1 MNADR
6 SQTPPWGA
14 ALDAAALGAM
24 AIGLA
29 LLALALVLV
38 PQRLAQRP
46 ANQGVVSLHLGADG
60 LLRLWNQPIPSAQLA
75 AVLQGLEAD
84 QGRPTV
90 RLIPDPDVPWGS
102 VQQLMERLG
111 RSDLPLELQL
121 P

>member
-1 MNADR
+1 MNGDAGPTVR
-6 SQTPPWGA
+6 WGP
-14 ALDAAALGAM
+14 ALDALALGAM
-24 AIGLA
+24 ATGLA
-29 LLALALVLV
+29 LLSLALVLV

-46 ANQGVVSLHLGADG
+46 ASQGVVSLHLDADG
-60 LLRLWNQPIPSAQLA
+60 RLRLWNQPVPPGQLA
-75 AVLQGLEAD
+75 AVLRGLRNGPG
-84 QGRPTV
+84 QPTL